1 MILHIT
7 SAEAWAEAQGTGQH
21 APPMLAADG
30 FLHFCTPSQLDYV
43 LGKHFA
49 GRTNL
54 VMLHVDPAKLDDL
67 RWETSVPGR
76 DAFPHLYGP
85 LPVAAV
91 MRAEPIP

>member
-7 SAEAWAEAQGTGQH
+7 SADAWALAQQSGWH
-21 APPMLAADG
+21 DPPMLAADG
-30 FLHFCTPSQLDYV
+30 FLHLCTPEQLDYV

-49 GRTNL
+49 GRTGL
-54 VMLHVDPAKLDDL
+54 VILHVDPVRLDDL
-67 RWETSVPGR
+67 RWEINEPGR

-91 MRAEPIP
+91 VDVKPIA